1 MLEFVELLL
10 FSIQEHGQIWYI
22 LKRWQ
27 AIVLK
32 EDYGDMNGIKERI
45 EKAAQ
50 SILENEKLTADL
62 DDDAA
67 QVLLDWG
74 IASAKRIVQG
84 TLGLD
89 DMEAEDAMYQPMRAN
104 RRLMRGVNKLVS
116 RFEILKKEG
125 QFEALEKI
133 ISQAG
138 VIYGDDYV
146 PPTPD
151 QQSTFLSET
160 VELIADIPQWIAKL
174 RSFVEGEPSSASS
187 SLFS

>member
-1 MLEFVELLL
+1 M
-10 FSIQEHGQIWYI
+10 SGIQ
-22 LKRWQ
+22 
-27 AIVLK
+27 A
-32 EDYGDMNGIKERI
+32 RI

-62 DDDAA
+62 DDNAA

-74 IASAKRIVQG
+74 IASAKQIVQG

-89 DMEAEDAMYQPMRAN
+89 DMEAEVTMYQPMRAN

-116 RFEILKKEG
+116 RYDMLGEEG
-125 QFEALEKI
+125 QVEALEKI

-138 VIYGDDYV
+138 VIYGSEYV
-146 PPTPD
+146 PPSSD
-151 QQSTFLSET
+151 HQSDFLSET
-160 VELIADIPQWIAKL
+160 KEIITDIPQWIAKL
-174 RSFVEGEPSSASS
+174 RSFVEGQKPSAPS

>member
-1 MLEFVELLL
+1 MSGFE
-10 FSIQEHGQIWYI
+10 S
-22 LKRWQ
+22 
-27 AIVLK
+27 
-32 EDYGDMNGIKERI
+32 RI

-50 SILENEKLTADL
+50 SILDNEKLTADL

-74 IASAKRIVQG
+74 IASAKQIVQG

-104 RRLMRGVNKLVS
+104 RRLMRGVNKWAS
-116 RFEILKKEG
+116 RYEILGDEG
-125 QFEALEKI
+125 HVEALQKI

-138 VIYGDDYV
+138 VIYGADYV

-151 QQSTFLSET
+151 QQNTFLAECK
-160 VELIADIPQWIAKL
+160 EFFADIPLWIAKL
-174 RSFVEGEPSSASS
+174 RSFVEGEKPSAPS